1 MAALRIL
8 FYAVDGLG
16 LGHVSRLLAI
26 ARQVRRQRADAHC
39 LFLTASEAGEVIFR
53 EGFPAFKVPSRT
65 ARVTAALEPARY
77 ARMVQTVTWSLV
89 SAFDPHLLVV
99 DTFPAGTLQELLPL
113 LRWNISK
120 VFVFREQQPRYAAD
134 PYLQGI
140 LRLYQ
145 QVIVPHAR
153 GECNLPVPEGVPAH
167 WVGPV
172 LLRERDEALS
182 REEARAQLGL
192 PLGGP
197 WVLVSFGGGG
207 DAEGRRLA
215 TQCAALQGRFPA
227 VGFALA
233 PGPLWP
239 ESVPLPRL
247 PLIRQYPLAPYL
259 PAFDAAI
266 SAAGYNTAHE
276 LLHFG
281 MPSVFLPVAKGVDD
295 QQARARRI
303 AEAGAGVV
311 LDNPSDEALADGL
324 ARVLDPAS
332 GRRYAESARA
342 LVPPGGAAAAARAI
356 LALDERAQLP

>member
-1 MAALRIL
+1 MTTPRIL

-26 ARQVRRQRADAHC
+26 ARQVRSQRADAQC
-39 LFLTASEAGEVIFR
+39 LFLTASEAGEAIFK

-65 ARVTAALEPARY
+65 ARVTAALDPARY

-99 DTFPAGTLQELLPL
+99 DTFPAGALQELLPL

-134 PYLQGI
+134 PHLQEI

-153 GECNLPVPEGVPAH
+153 GECDLPVPDGVPAH
-167 WVGPV
+167 WVGPI
-172 LLRERDEALS
+172 LLRERGDALS
-182 REEARAQLGL
+182 RDEARAQLGL
-192 PLGGP
+192 PSDGP
-197 WVLVSFGGGG
+197 LVLVSFGGGG
-207 DAEGRRLA
+207 DTEGRRLA
-215 TQCAALQGRFPA
+215 VQCATLQGRLPEMRLT
-227 VGFALA
+227 LA

-247 PLIRQYPLAPYL
+247 PMIRQYPLATVL

-281 MPSVFLPVAKGVDD
+281 VPSIFLPVAKGVDD

-303 AEAGAGVV
+303 AEAGAGLV
-311 LDNPSDEALADGL
+311 LYDPSDDALANGL
-324 ARVLDPAS
+324 ERLLDPAC
-332 GRRYAESARA
+332 GQLYAANARA
-342 LVPPGGAAAAARAI
+342 LVPPGGAAAAAKAI
-356 LALDERAQLP
+356 LALDERTPLP